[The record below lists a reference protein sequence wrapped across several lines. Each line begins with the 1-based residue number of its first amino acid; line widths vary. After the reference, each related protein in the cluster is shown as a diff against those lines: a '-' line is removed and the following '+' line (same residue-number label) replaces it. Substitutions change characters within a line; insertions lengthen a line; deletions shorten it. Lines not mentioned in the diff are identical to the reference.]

1 MKRLILI
8 FPLLALGCGKPVPQD
23 KASYIGEWKAVGMQ
37 LVISAEGR
45 VEYER
50 LKPGKVTISAPI
62 QSFEGDDF
70 LVGIPYLT
78 TKFVVSK
85 PPYRDGEQ
93 WKMVV
98 DGVELVRIFPR

>member
-1 MKRLILI
+1 MKRLALLL
-8 FPLLALGCGKPVPQD
+8 PLLALGCGQPVPED
-23 KASYIGEWKAVGMQ
+23 KSHYVGQWSGAGMR
-37 LVISAEGR
+37 LEITAEGR

-70 LVGIPYLT
+70 LVGLPYLT
-78 TKFVVSK
+78 TRFSVSQ
-85 PPYRDGEQ
+85 PPHRDGEH

-98 DGVELVRIFPR
+98 DGVELVRAASR